1 MTAAVAAGRPTTAH
15 VDLDALRHNL
25 RQARRLAH
33 SRELIAV
40 IKADAYGH
48 GALPVARTLAA
59 EGVPRF
65 GVALVEE
72 GRALREGGIGEE
84 ILVLGGF
91 LPEQAGDL
99 VELGLTAAV
108 FHLGAAEALDAAA
121 RRAGRTAPIHVKIDT
136 GMGRLGFPAAEA
148 PDALV
153 RLARYASLRVD
164 GVMTHFADADLA
176 DLAYA
181 REQMMRFSSACRAAA
196 SRGVVIP
203 MRHAANSAMLLGAGQ
218 ASAIEDESGSGG
230 LYEAA
235 RPGLMLYG
243 CRPGA
248 AVGKTTELRPVLSIT
263 TRILLLKRVPPGSPI
278 SYGRTFVTRRE
289 SLIAVLPIGYADGY
303 PRALSNRGAVL
314 VRGRRA
320 PVVGRVCMDLTMV
333 DVTDVPDAAEGDAV
347 VVIGAQGRERIGIDE
362 IAEQAETI
370 SYEIL
375 CGIGPRIPRR
385 YHGAAGSGGP

>member
-1 MTAAVAAGRPTTAH
+1 M
-15 VDLDALRHNL
+15 
-25 RQARRLAH
+25 
-33 SRELIAV
+33 

-48 GALPVARTLAA
+48 GALSVARALAA
-59 EGVPRF
+59 EGVTRF

-72 GRALREGGIGEE
+72 ARALREGGIAEE

-91 LPEQAGDL
+91 MPEQAGDL

-121 RRAGRTAPIHVKIDT
+121 RRVGRTAPIHVKIDT
-136 GMGRLGFPAAEA
+136 GMGRLGFPVADA

-153 RLARYASLRVD
+153 RLSRYASLRLD

-181 REQMMRFSSACRAAA
+181 REQMTRFSSVCRAAA
-196 SRGVVIP
+196 VRGVVIP

-218 ASAIEDESGSGG
+218 VSAIEDESASGG
-230 LYEAA
+230 LYEGA

-243 CRPGA
+243 CRPGP
-248 AVGKTTELRPVLSIT
+248 AVGKTTELRPVLSLT

-278 SYGRTFVTRRE
+278 SYGRTFVTRRD

-320 PVVGRVCMDLTMV
+320 PVVGRVCMDLTMI
-333 DVTDVPDAAEGDAV
+333 DVTDVPDAAEGDDV
-347 VVIGAQGRERIGIDE
+347 VVIGGQGDERISVDE
-362 IAEQAETI
+362 VAEQAGTI

-375 CGIGPRIPRR
+375 CGIGSRVPRR
-385 YHGAAGSGGP
+385 YHGAAGPGGS